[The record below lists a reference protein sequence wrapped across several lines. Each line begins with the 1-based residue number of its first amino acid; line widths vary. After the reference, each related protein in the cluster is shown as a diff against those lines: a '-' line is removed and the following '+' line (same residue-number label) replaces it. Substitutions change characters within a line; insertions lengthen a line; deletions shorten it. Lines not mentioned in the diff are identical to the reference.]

1 MPFTGIAD
9 QKDIEIMMEA
19 LDSYCRERGIVDED
33 SRSFTAQRI
42 ASLFF
47 AGVSTVEEIMAA
59 LRSTDG
65 RGGGVGTAA

>member
-19 LDSYCRERGIVDED
+19 LDAYCSELGIADED

-42 ASLFF
+42 AALFF
-47 AGVSTVEEIMAA
+47 AGVTTVEEILTA

-65 RGGGVGTAA
+65 GTTA